1 MHAAPRPNSPWL
13 RLTAAWRLAAFAGL
27 GLYAIFLWRYASIQP
42 GGSDSSGYFNLA
54 RLLTEGRLHVPA
66 RTIEGLP
73 LKDMPA
79 FAYVPLGFRPTGD
92 GVKITPTY
100 PPGLSG
106 FFAASSF
113 VFGWELGPKLVLV
126 LHSLAG
132 VLLTYALA
140 RQAGARPATAA
151 LGGLL
156 LAVSPLYVQLSVY
169 AMSDLPAMVWCA
181 AALWLAGRRTLSA
194 VAGSGLAIGIAVLI
208 RPSNVL
214 VLLPV
219 MLTLGL
225 NWRRLAALA
234 IGGAPAA
241 VAFAWFNHAAY
252 GSALSSGYGDV
263 SSLFSR
269 EWVLPALAHYARWLP
284 MTLSPLI
291 VLALGLPWRWQHERR
306 TVLVHGTWIAGL
318 FGFYAFYYHTH
329 EVWWYLRFVLPA
341 FPSLIVAVVLVADA
355 LARRWPLRAQAFAW
369 SLAAALALANGTF
382 WEQRYALRHTGEG
395 EKVYQDAIAVVRAQ
409 VPAQGVV
416 VTMQASGALFWGAPN
431 TLLRWDNI
439 DDAWPKAVAGAQRA
453 GQPLYALLFEF
464 EEKDAFGVKTPG
476 RWTKVQ
482 THERFALWR
491 YDGPSPP

>member
-13 RLTAAWRLAAFAGL
+13 RLAGAWRGAALIGLA
-27 GLYAIFLWRYASIQP
+27 LYAAFLWRHASIQP

-54 RLLTEGRLHVPA
+54 RLMTEGRLHVPA

-79 FAYVPLGFRPTGD
+79 FAYLPLGFRPTGD
-92 GVKITPTY
+92 GVTITPTY

-106 FFAASSF
+106 FFAASA
-113 VFGWELGPKLVLV
+113 VGFGWEVGPKLVLM
-126 LHSLAG
+126 LHAIAG
-132 VLLTYALA
+132 VFLTYGLA
-140 RQAGARPATAA
+140 RQAGVRPVTAA

-156 LAVSPLYVQLSVY
+156 LAASPLYLQLSVY

-181 AALWLAGRRTLSA
+181 AALWLAGRGTICA
-194 VAGSGLAIGIAVLI
+194 AGVSGLAVGIAVLI
-208 RPSNVL
+208 RPSNVFVL
-214 VLLPV
+214 VPV
-219 MLTLGL
+219 VLALGL
-225 NWRRLAALA
+225 NWRRLVALA
-234 IGGAPAA
+234 AGGAPAA
-241 VAFAWFNHAAY
+241 VTFGWFNFAAY
-252 GSALSSGYGDV
+252 GSAVATGYGDV

-284 MTLSPLI
+284 MALSPLV
-291 VLALGLPWRWQHERR
+291 VLAVGLPWRWMHERR
-306 TVLVHGTWIAGL
+306 AVLVHGTWIVGL

-341 FPSLIVAVVLVADA
+341 FPSLLVAIVLVADA
-355 LARRWPLRAQAFAW
+355 LASRWSVRTQAVAW
-369 SLAAALALANGTF
+369 PLAAALALANGNF
-382 WEQRYALRHTGEG
+382 WEKRYALRHTGEG
-395 EKVYQDAIAVVRAQ
+395 EKVYHDAIALVSAQ
-409 VPAQGVV
+409 VPARGVI
-416 VTMQASGALFWGAPN
+416 VTMQASGALFWGTPN

-453 GQPLYALLFEF
+453 GQPVYALLFEF

-476 RWTKVQ
+476 RWTKMQ

-491 YDGPSPP
+491 YDGPTNR